1 MATKQEKVIDL
12 KPKAEKVTEEQL
24 KELQTVVEQN
34 NAVQFRIGAI
44 ETQKHELVHRHSEIQ
59 KRIIGIQNNFS
70 KEYGTFD
77 IDLTDGTI
85 NYPENGEPRN

>member
-24 KELQTVVEQN
+24 KQLQTVVDQN

-59 KRIIGIQNNFS
+59 KRIMDIQNTFS

-85 NYPENGEPRN
+85 NYPDNG

>member
-12 KPKAEKVTEEQL
+12 KPKAEKVTEAQL
-24 KELQTVVEQN
+24 KDLQTVVDQN

-70 KEYGTFD
+70 EEYGTFD
-77 IDLTDGTI
+77 VDLTDGTI
-85 NYPENGEPRN
+85 NYPENGESRN